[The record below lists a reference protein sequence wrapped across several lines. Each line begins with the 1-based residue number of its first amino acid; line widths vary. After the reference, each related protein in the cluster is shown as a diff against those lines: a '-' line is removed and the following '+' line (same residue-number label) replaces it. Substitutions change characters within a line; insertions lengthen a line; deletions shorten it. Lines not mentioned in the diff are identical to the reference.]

1 MLSLFAEVLCASNYS
16 SINKV
21 VTTSGVIGHHGL
33 RGEQAEKQP
42 IGGGD
47 LVWQPMGEQGVH
59 VLSHSANIGQVN

>member
-1 MLSLFAEVLCASNYS
+1 M
-16 SINKV
+16 
-21 VTTSGVIGHHGL
+21 TTSGVIGHHGL